1 MRRRLLLIEA
11 RQEALFRRA
20 EPFDNLRI
28 SDVVKAVMKYK
39 RLRESSYFCSFAKL
53 VSVRK
58 TYEKY
63 LVLGHARVGDRA

>member
-39 RLRESSYFCSFAKL
+39 RLRESSYFCSFAKKQAIA
-53 VSVRK
+53 K
-58 TYEKY
+58 TIAEALKR
-63 LVLGHARVGDRA
+63 LKGKA

>member
-39 RLRESSYFCSFAKL
+39 RLRESSYFCSFAKWRIALETEGL
-53 VSVRK
+53 VA
-58 TYEKY
+58 EENCPN
-63 LVLGHARVGDRA
+63 